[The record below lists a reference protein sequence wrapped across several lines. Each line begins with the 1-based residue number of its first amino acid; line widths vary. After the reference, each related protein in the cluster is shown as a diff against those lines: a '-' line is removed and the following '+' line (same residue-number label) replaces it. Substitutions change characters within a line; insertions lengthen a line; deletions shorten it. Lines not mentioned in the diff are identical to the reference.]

1 MGYRGVFG
9 RNVTEKII
17 EKSRFLTYVACTENE
32 ENARAFLSETRAA
45 HTTAT
50 HVCYG
55 YIADT
60 LGNVARYCDD
70 GEPQGTAGLP
80 ILGVI
85 KAKNLVCTAVAVV
98 RYFGGIKLGAGG
110 LTRAYC
116 GCAQE
121 GLSAADIREY
131 AACVQ
136 LTLTVSYGEVNA
148 AMSFL
153 ERSGYSDYQKEFGEG
168 AAFTVA
174 VREENVSVFSAAAR
188 EYLNGRVQ
196 ITEGGKILFP
206 FPISS

>member
-9 RNVTEKII
+9 QNVTEKII
-17 EKSRFLTYVACTENE
+17 EKSRFLTYVSRIESE
-32 ENARAFLSETRAA
+32 EEARAFLSRTRAEHA
-45 HTTAT
+45 GAT

-60 LGNVARYCDD
+60 LGNVGRYSED

-80 ILGVI
+80 IVGGI
-85 KAKNLVCTAVAVV
+85 KAKNLVCTAAAVV

-121 GLSAADIREY
+121 GLAKADIREY
-131 AACVQ
+131 AACVRM
-136 LTLTVSYGEVNA
+136 TVAVNYGEVNA

-153 ERSGYSDYQKEFGEG
+153 ERGGYGDYQKEFGES

-174 VREENVSVFSAAAR
+174 VREEKVSSFTAAAR
-188 EYLNGRVQ
+188 EYLNGRVK
-196 ITEGGKILFP
+196 ITEGEKIIFP
-206 FPISS
+206 FPVI